1 MEIKRRIGEAA
12 LRAGH
17 DPSVITLIA
26 VTKYVDAG
34 RINEAIR
41 AGVTDIGENRIQ
53 DALVKLPLLE
63 GKPVKHLIGSLQT
76 NKTKQALAEFD
87 LIHSV
92 DRLPLVVEL
101 AKQAEKMNKRAEILI
116 QLNISREVSKH
127 GLHPEQLPELLEV
140 IKTYPV
146 LIPRGL
152 MTIAPL
158 VPDPELARPIFRRLR
173 EVFLESAA
181 RFDLGANWRY
191 LSMGMSQDYEVAV
204 EEGANLVRI
213 GSALFAG

>member
-1 MEIKRRIGEAA
+1 M
-12 LRAGH
+12 RAGY
-17 DPSVITLIA
+17 DPSAITLIA
-26 VTKYVDAG
+26 VTKYVDIG

-53 DALVKLPLLE
+53 DALLKLPLLE

-76 NKTKQALAEFD
+76 NKAKQALAEFD

-101 AKQAEKMNKRAEILI
+101 AKQAEKLNKRAEILI
-116 QLNISREVSKH
+116 QVNISGEVSKH
-127 GLHPEQLPELLEV
+127 GLSPEQLPQLLEA
-140 IKTYPV
+140 IKIHPV
-146 LIPRGL
+146 LIPSGL

-158 VPDPELARPIFRRLR
+158 VSNPELTRPIFRRLR
-173 EVFLESAA
+173 EMFLESAA
-181 RFDLGANWRY
+181 RFDLGPNWRY

-213 GSALFAG
+213 GSALFAD